1 MLNNNNIL
9 SKQTEVIGY
18 AVIQATV
25 QEAELQQ
32 HLFM

>member
-18 AVIQATV
+18 AVIQDTV